1 VAWRLERGHGIDHF
15 HSGSPRRGDD
25 VATGRRQAGP
35 WSLAPST
42 RSAASWRLQSN
53 APQFLE
59 ERKTGELTRQSEE
72 LKTALLASLGHDL
85 RTPLTAI
92 RVAAS
97 NMNASWLAPE
107 QRAEQSDVILTE
119 TERLTRLFQNILEMA
134 RIDAGAVATESRWM
148 HPSEII
154 AAARDHVEHT
164 LRDHKVAVRIEG
176 DVLVRLDPRLTAAA
190 LAHLLDNVAQYAP
203 AKSTIEVHA
212 RVEAGDLIV
221 HVQDQWAGIAAADLP
236 HLFERFYR
244 GQYVAGRTSGT
255 GLGLPIARGL
265 LATERGR
272 IWAENTPGG
281 GAQFVP
287 QALHGAATAES
298 RRASRTALAWRRS
311 SAPPSRWRA

>member
-221 HVQDQWAGIAAADLP
+221 HVQDQWAGIRPIFRISSSVFTAASTWRAARPAPASDC
-236 HLFERFYR
+236 RSR
-244 GQYVAGRTSGT
+244 GDY
-255 GLGLPIARGL
+255 
-265 LATERGR
+265 
-272 IWAENTPGG
+272 
-281 GAQFVP
+281 
-287 QALHGAATAES
+287 
-298 RRASRTALAWRRS
+298 WRRS
-311 SAPPSRWRA
+311 EAASGPKTRRAAARSSCRRLFMAPPLPNLEEPAAPRPH